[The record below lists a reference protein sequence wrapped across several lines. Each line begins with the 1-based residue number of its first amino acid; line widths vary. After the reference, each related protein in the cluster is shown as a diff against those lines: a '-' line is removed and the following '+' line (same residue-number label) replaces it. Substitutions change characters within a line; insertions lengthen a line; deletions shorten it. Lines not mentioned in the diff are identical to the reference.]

1 MRMQGKVTEWQDDKG
16 FGMIEPIDGT
26 PALFFHEN
34 FLLSPTR
41 RPRVGDSVYFVIAMN
56 SEGKRRAERVLLRN
70 KRRSKQVDMFF
81 DIIYIAL
88 ASFFF
93 LCIGILVSQQKLSL
107 VVAIVYLLVSFL
119 TFFLY
124 WHDKYK
130 AEKDGWRTPEKTL
143 HLCSLVGGWPGA
155 LIAQRTLHH
164 KSRKRS
170 FQLIFATTI
179 LCNLVFVALFTT
191 YLNDFNASAAVSKT
205 YTTLRNQFHS
215 IFDPQVKQEN
225 RQGLIQ
231 FQREAPSSPVDSQAK
246 NKKKGPLYSW
256 TNTKGKRVY
265 STVSFPENEPY
276 SDGKIEWQ

>member
-1 MRMQGKVTEWQDDKG
+1 MRMQGKVTEWHDDKG

-41 RPRVGDSVYFVIAMN
+41 RPRVGDPVYFVIAMN
-56 SEGKRRAERVLLRN
+56 SEGKRRAERVSLRN
-70 KRRSKQVDMFF
+70 KRRSKQVDIFF
-81 DIIYIAL
+81 DIVYITL
-88 ASFFF
+88 ASLFF
-93 LCIGILVSQQKLSL
+93 LCIGVFVSQQKLSP
-107 VVAIVYLLVSFL
+107 VVAFVYFLVSLL

-143 HLCSLVGGWPGA
+143 HLCSLAGGWPGA

-170 FQLIFATTI
+170 FQMIFAATI

-191 YLNDFNASAAVSKT
+191 YLNDFNLGAIVSKT
-205 YTTLRNQFHS
+205 YSTLRNQVHFPT
-215 IFDPQVKQEN
+215 DPQTQVKK
-225 RQGLIQ
+225 I
-231 FQREAPSSPVDSQAK
+231 
-246 NKKKGPLYSW
+246 GPLYSW

-265 STVSFPENEPY
+265 STVGFPENEPY
-276 SDGKIEWQ
+276 SDGKIEW